1 LSDLLVVVTRWFG
14 GVKLG
19 TGGLVRAYGGVAKAA
34 LDTVARRTIIR
45 RDTLELR
52 FDYPL
57 MTRVLRLAS
66 DCEAVEQNRICD
78 THVRLSLAV
87 ARSRVSRL
95 EEQLIELMQGQGEIR
110 RA

>member
-1 LSDLLVVVTRWFG
+1 
-14 GVKLG
+14 
-19 TGGLVRAYGGVAKAA
+19 
-34 LDTVARRTIIR
+34 
-45 RDTLELR
+45 
-52 FDYPL
+52 